1 MKGTSK
7 PPCWSFVGRFPMA
20 LAASPFDLTKAMFA
34 RFENRPSLE
43 VLSLLAKTPISLLG
57 PPA

>member
-1 MKGTSK
+1 
-7 PPCWSFVGRFPMA
+7 MA

-43 VLSLLAKTPISLLG
+43 VLSLLAKTPISLLE